1 MSDATVTVPSASLE
15 GNGSSGDEE
24 PATMRR
30 SLAQRLDVLT
40 DNGWTLLAVIIVALV
55 GWFFTGYR
63 ELLAIAGA
71 LIALF
76 CLSLGWLFFRPS
88 VEGRRSIVP
97 GRVVEGEPA
106 QGVLSLRNTGTR
118 RSPVLLGIEQVG
130 DRSVRAT
137 IGSLA
142 PGAEQTVAYPL
153 PTDQRGRFVV
163 GPLTLG
169 HADPF
174 RLVRVGRTTG
184 ARATLYVHPKSHD
197 VPPLPTGRA
206 RDLEGL
212 HSQRTSRGG
221 VTFHTL
227 REYVPGDDLRF
238 VHWRSTARTGTL
250 MVRHNVVTNEPRF
263 SVLLDTAKSSYDSTE
278 RFEHAARVAAS
289 WIRAGVDRGNEV
301 EFRTTSGLHGRI
313 DSAGVGHNRVLDLLA
328 QAEIDERDPG
338 LAELARLVDTKRVP
352 VSLGIVTGEPQ
363 RGQSEII
370 ARSTSRFDSV
380 SVIQLGDEF
389 QGAPLRI
396 SGALVLRCTSSEH
409 FATIWKQRVG

>member
-1 MSDATVTVPSASLE
+1 MSDPIPTAPLAGAE
-15 GNGSSGDEE
+15 GPAEQADEQ
-24 PATMRR
+24 R
-30 SLAQRLDVLT
+30 SLVDGLRLLT
-40 DNGWTLLAVIIVALV
+40 DNGWALLGVVAVATI
-55 GWFFTGYR
+55 GWLATGYR
-63 ELLAIAGA
+63 ELLAVAGSLLA
-71 LIALF
+71 LC
-76 CLSLGWLFFRPS
+76 CLSLAWLFLRPS
-88 VEGRRSIVP
+88 IEGRRSIVP
-97 GRVVEGEPA
+97 GRVVEGDPA
-106 QGVLSLRNTGTR
+106 QGVLTLRNTGTR
-118 RSPVLLGIEQVG
+118 RSPVLLGVEQVG

-142 PGAEQTVAYPL
+142 PGAEQTVTYPL

-212 HSQRTSRGG
+212 TSQRTSRGG
-221 VTFHTL
+221 ITFHTL

-263 SVLLDTAKSSYDSTE
+263 SVLLDTAATSYDTTE
-278 RFEHAARVAAS
+278 RFEHAVRVAAS
-289 WIRAGVDRGNEV
+289 WIRAGVDQGNEV
-301 EFRTTSGLHGRI
+301 EFRTTGGLHARV
-313 DSAGVGHNRVLDLLA
+313 DTAGVGHNRVLDLLA
-328 QAEIDERDPG
+328 QAECSAEDAG
-338 LAELARLVDTKRVP
+338 LAELARMVDTRRVP
-352 VSLGIVTGEPQ
+352 VSLGIVTGEPA

-370 ARSTSRFDSV
+370 ARATGRFDSV
-380 SVIQLGDEF
+380 SVIQLGDQF

-396 SGALVLRCTSSEH
+396 SGALVLRCTSSDH
-409 FATIWKQRVG
+409 FARIWKQQVG